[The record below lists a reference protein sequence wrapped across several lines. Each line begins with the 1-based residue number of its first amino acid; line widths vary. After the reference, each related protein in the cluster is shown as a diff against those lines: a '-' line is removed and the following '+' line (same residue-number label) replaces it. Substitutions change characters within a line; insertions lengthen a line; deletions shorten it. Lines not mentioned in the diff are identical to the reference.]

1 MNLFCQVLAVV
12 SVTVGSIIGAG
23 FISGRE
29 LVSFFGTENYVVALA
44 FSFLIFTFCF
54 LIIFYLGK
62 TNGGLYGI
70 NKNVVKRPFIINVA
84 VLVSSFI
91 SVCGI
96 FAGVDALFSANVLG
110 TGLPVFSFFV
120 IVLVSFTS
128 ARGIKGVERASLII
142 IPITIITVLIA
153 MFINGKFYDE
163 NFVFRGG
170 GIINANLY
178 CFMNCFINLPAIA
191 DVAVKKR
198 KSVLTAAAV
207 ISSLVLTTT
216 AYLILSTVK
225 NSGTIN
231 DDMPLYGALKNRFAG
246 VFFCATFAALIT
258 SAISAYYPLYF
269 FAKNKK
275 GKKGVVFLAVVCFV
289 FSRLGLKNIVNY
301 AYPIIG
307 IFGGIYMALCLR
319 YVINKKI
326 RYKKIAT
333 GDNNFIPN
341 NSEERLWQKRKR
353 EKLR

>member
-1 MNLFCQVLAVV
+1 M
-12 SVTVGSIIGAG
+12 TIGSIIGAG

-29 LVSFFGTENYVVALA
+29 LVSFFGTENYGGALVV
-44 FSFLIFTFCF
+44 SFLIFTLCF
-54 LIIFYLGK
+54 LTIYYLGK
-62 TNGGLYGI
+62 SNGGLYGI
-70 NKNVVKRPFIINVA
+70 NKNIVKRPFLFNAA

-91 SVCGI
+91 SVCGV
-96 FAGVDALFSANVLG
+96 FAGFDSLYTVNVLG
-110 TGLPVFSFFV
+110 TDLPVLSFLV
-120 IVLVSFTS
+120 IVLVSVAS
-128 ARGIKGVERASLII
+128 SYGIKGVERASLII

-153 MFINGKFYDE
+153 IFINGKFYDK
-163 NFVFRGG
+163 NFVFQGG
-170 GIINANLY
+170 EIINANLY
-178 CFMNCFINLPAIA
+178 CFMNCFINLPAIT

-198 KSVLTAAAV
+198 KSVLRVAAV
-207 ISSLVLTTT
+207 FSSLVLTAT